1 MIYPDVPQPILE
13 GICRVLADTN
23 EGITGSEIGLY
34 LSQLKI
40 KDVAPDATKW
50 KRLYNALAVEG
61 NSTNSVDKI
70 FEFIQLALAPSRYLS
85 NQDFFGYRVRCINEQ
100 LAFVGIQYLLN
111 GQFDYVKKAETISEA
126 KQRVDSLKSKLENQ
140 NAHRLVFQYCKEE
153 LLANNYF
160 HAVFE
165 SMKGLEKRIQEL
177 SGSDKSG
184 RNLVEYV
191 FSKNPVLIINNFIK
205 KSEQDEQEG
214 FKNIL
219 CGLMGMFRNPEAH
232 ELKVEWPI
240 NEQDALEIF
249 GMISYCHRRL
259 DDVQKIRMA

>member
-13 GICRVLADTN
+13 GVCKILADTK

-34 LSQLKI
+34 LSQLRA
-40 KDVAPDATKW
+40 KDIAPDATKW
-50 KRLYNALAVEG
+50 KRLYSALAEVC

-85 NQDFFGYRVRCINEQ
+85 NQDFFEYRVRCLNEQ
-100 LAFVGIQYLLN
+100 LGFVGIQFLLN

-126 KQRVDSLKSKLENQ
+126 KQRVDSLKAKLENQ
-140 NAHRLVFQYCKEE
+140 NAHRLIFQYCKEE

-165 SMKGLEKRIQEL
+165 SMKGLEKRIQQL
-177 SGSDKSG
+177 SGSDKCG
-184 RNLVEYV
+184 RNLIENV
-191 FSKNPVLIINNFIK
+191 FSKNPILIINNFINR
-205 KSEQDEQEG
+205 SEQDEQEG

-240 NEQDALEIF
+240 NEQDSLEIF

-259 DDVQKIRMA
+259 DKAQKIRME

>member
-1 MIYPDVPQPILE
+1 MVFPNISQPILE

-34 LSQLKI
+34 LSQLRI
-40 KDVAPDATKW
+40 KDVAPDVTKW
-50 KRLYNALAVEG
+50 KRLYNALAEEC

-70 FEFIQLALAPSRYLS
+70 FEFIQLALAPSRSLS
-85 NQDFFGYRVRCINEQ
+85 NQDFFEYRVRCINEQ

-165 SMKGLEKRIQEL
+165 SMKGLEKE
-177 SGSDKSG
+177 
-184 RNLVEYV
+184 
-191 FSKNPVLIINNFIK
+191 FNNFLVLTNK
-205 KSEQDEQEG
+205 AE
-214 FKNIL
+214 IL
-219 CGLMGMFRNPEAH
+219 
-232 ELKVEWPI
+232 
-240 NEQDALEIF
+240 
-249 GMISYCHRRL
+249 
-259 DDVQKIRMA
+259 